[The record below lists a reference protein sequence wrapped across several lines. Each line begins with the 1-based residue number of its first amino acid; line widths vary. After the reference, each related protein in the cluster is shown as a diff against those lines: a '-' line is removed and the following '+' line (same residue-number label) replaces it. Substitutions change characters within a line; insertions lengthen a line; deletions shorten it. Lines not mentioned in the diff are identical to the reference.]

1 MNKRRE
7 TMGWSMVIVAAI
19 ALGLVVVW
27 AAIMLAFSRLN
38 LAPLYFDAAPYRQ
51 DDYSAEGVDVARLN
65 PLDPALEQEVIFED
79 LARSSPVPKIK
90 STAPTNTPLPKPTNT
105 HLPLPTSTSQPAP
118 TNTSV
123 APSPKPTNTHLPLPT
138 STSQPAPTNTSAVP
152 GLTHTPRPS
161 HTPPFH
167 TPRPSHTPPFH
178 TPRPSHTPGSS
189 HTPEAPRISNSYVKW
204 GGSVTNL
211 LPTLVDRLNR
221 IIKADK
227 TVANLLHELEKN
239 LLLKIAIYPGLD
251 LLDASCKFNPSQD
264 GVSVSVGFICIPAI
278 FTAPGD

>member
-79 LARSSPVPKIK
+79 LARSSPVPNIK

>member
-167 TPRPSHTPPFH
+167 TPRPSHTP
-178 TPRPSHTPGSS
+178 GSS